1 MFTFTL
7 FATFLQHYRCL
18 CILQASHQVAD
29 CCNTFRRVIF
39 KTNMPKVATFL
50 DEFQCIA
57 ALGYDLYSFYFSMKM
72 LFGSL
77 KQFLLLIPL
86 YLGGESAW
94 LWEFGYRSEGNMI
107 QTHFYHLQVASSA
120 FLLIPCTIKPKA
132 V

>member
-86 YLGGESAW
+86 YLGRELIGKKDV
-94 LWEFGYRSEGNMI
+94 RR
-107 QTHFYHLQVASSA
+107 QPD
-120 FLLIPCTIKPKA
+120 LL
-132 V
+132 